1 MEENNEINFSELIQ
15 IFMEK
20 VKKEILTKT
29 INQGNIINNKE
40 IIDSLFNLLDYQV
53 TLVHQIF
60 LFRENNKENNDKN
73 SLDNLININKDILV
87 SMVYKFLTNLNS
99 VINKGKNI
107 GKNKHN
113 NIMNKNKNLFKRGK
127 IINLLYS
134 SGNNNNILVSNSFIQ
149 NGSPIKKNIEKE
161 FNSTIS
167 LTQSTPYKKIDH
179 IFESEKNSYKFLKN
193 KNNMYNNMKNKN
205 NKNIYEKLYN
215 DSSKC
220 DHDEKRKNK
229 ALLYQSYSKSM
240 KDIFVDL
247 NTDYKNS
254 GFKDKKNLDG
264 KKKRIFD

>member
-1 MEENNEINFSELIQ
+1 MEENNEINFSELIP

-113 NIMNKNKNLFKRGK
+113 NIMNKNKNLFKREK
-127 IINLLYS
+127 IINL
-134 SGNNNNILVSNSFIQ
+134 
-149 NGSPIKKNIEKE
+149 
-161 FNSTIS
+161 
-167 LTQSTPYKKIDH
+167 
-179 IFESEKNSYKFLKN
+179 
-193 KNNMYNNMKNKN
+193 
-205 NKNIYEKLYN
+205 
-215 DSSKC
+215 
-220 DHDEKRKNK
+220 
-229 ALLYQSYSKSM
+229 
-240 KDIFVDL
+240 
-247 NTDYKNS
+247 
-254 GFKDKKNLDG
+254 
-264 KKKRIFD
+264 

>member
-107 GKNKHN
+107 
-113 NIMNKNKNLFKRGK
+113 LLET
-127 IINLLYS
+127 IIT
-134 SGNNNNILVSNSFIQ
+134 F
-149 NGSPIKKNIEKE
+149 
-161 FNSTIS
+161 
-167 LTQSTPYKKIDH
+167 
-179 IFESEKNSYKFLKN
+179 
-193 KNNMYNNMKNKN
+193 
-205 NKNIYEKLYN
+205 
-215 DSSKC
+215 
-220 DHDEKRKNK
+220 
-229 ALLYQSYSKSM
+229 
-240 KDIFVDL
+240 
-247 NTDYKNS
+247 
-254 GFKDKKNLDG
+254 
-264 KKKRIFD
+264 